1 MASTATPHTL
11 RIPLVSGEPLEI
23 PLEPGTPLFAV
34 GANGSG
40 KSALVQ
46 HVVTALG
53 TNTVRRISAHRQ
65 TWMENSI
72 IGITPAQRRSLEANF
87 ARWEDTPMSRWSENN
102 ANQRVSA
109 ALFDL
114 VDMDN
119 ARARHLSDAEDWET
133 FSARKTEQLSPFERI
148 NGLLSQAGL
157 PITIEN
163 SAGSEITAR
172 HKKFNAQYS
181 MAQLSDGERNAVLIA
196 ANVLTVKEGTIL
208 LIDEPERHLHRS
220 IIEPFL
226 SALFAERPDCAF
238 IISTHEVALPLANPS
253 ACVLVTYSCHWNAE
267 KPHAWDAKI
276 LEADAELPEDLKRA
290 ILGARKAIL
299 FVEGQSQSLDL
310 RLYSALFPDIT
321 VSAAGSCNDV
331 VRAVSGLRQ
340 TESRHDTKAFG
351 LIDRDDRDEAEVNR
365 LASIGIYALDAYSV
379 ESLYYCSDA
388 IEAVA
393 ERQATTYGNDA
404 KGMVQDAKCQ
414 AINTLK
420 ATGTADHM
428 ADHLC
433 GRRTEAKIIKKFRCQ
448 KLVRGNANGQI
459 SVKIPSSHQDEVA
472 KFKRLL
478 NAEDLDA
485 ITARY
490 PVRESRLPGAIA
502 YALKHRTPSDYQQA
516 VLALIPSN
524 GALADRL
531 RERMPQLTQAIQAYQ
546 EPSTQPTQ
554 PAL

>member
-23 PLEPGTPLFAV
+23 DLEPGTSLFVV

-46 HVVTALG
+46 HATKTLG
-53 TNTVRRISAHRQ
+53 IANIHRIAAHRQ
-65 TWMENSI
+65 TWLFSSHVNLSPAERQHQQQYLSNEDDNSD
-72 IGITPAQRRSLEANF
+72 RRWQDNHGS
-87 ARWEDTPMSRWSENN
+87 T
-102 ANQRVSA
+102 RVYA

-114 VDMDN
+114 SDMDN
-119 ARARHLSDAEDWET
+119 AHARRIRDAVGIEDWAT
-133 FSARKTEQLSPFERI
+133 VKTLKNGQRPPFKRI
-148 NGLLSQAGL
+148 NDLLARAGL
-157 PITIEN
+157 PIAIEN
-163 SAGSEITAR
+163 TLGGEIIAQHKKSTAR
-172 HKKFNAQYS
+172 YG

-196 ANVLTVKEGTIL
+196 ANVLTAEKGTVL
-208 LIDEPERHLHRS
+208 LVDEPERHLHRA

-226 SALFAERPDCAF
+226 SALFAERDDCTF
-238 IISTHEVALPLANPS
+238 IIATHEVALPLANPG
-253 ACVLVTYSCHWNAE
+253 ARVLVTYSCRWNGE
-267 KPHAWDAKI
+267 KPHAWDAKL
-276 LEADAELPEDLKRA
+276 LEADTELPEDLKRA

-299 FVEGQSQSLDL
+299 FVEGGQSQSLDL

-331 VRAVSGLRQ
+331 IRAVSGLRQ

-414 AINTLK
+414 AINALK

-433 GRRTEAKIIKKFRCQ
+433 GRRTEAKIIKKFRCK
-448 KLVRGNANGQI
+448 KLVRGDANGQAI
-459 SVKIPSSHQDEVA
+459 VKVPSSHQDEVA
-472 KFKRLL
+472 EFKRLL

-490 PVRESRLPGAIA
+490 PVRESRLPGVIA
-502 YALKHRTPSDYQQA
+502 RALKHRTPSDYQQA
-516 VLALIPSN
+516 VLARIPGN
-524 GALADRL
+524 TALVNSL
-531 RERMPQLTQAIQAYQ
+531 RQKIEPLAQAIREHQEAQA
-546 EPSTQPTQ
+546 
-554 PAL
+554 